1 VSLTPLTHA
10 DVPFRNTRG
19 RVVARLR
26 IVPAS
31 SASSI
36 ACIDPVEARAHG
48 EAEVQLIESSR
59 YEYAVLT
66 DDPTLRVRCAPIFK
80 RSALCADGE
89 DWGTIETRA
98 HCGLLRIELVRAN
111 TGELI
116 ALAHVEV
123 RSVKLSYRAD
133 YRIMLTDVA
142 ERMMGLL
149 YDARAPAQ
157 MALRPAWR
165 DEPRHI
171 QQQIEFLRET
181 LAAPGFQAAVR
192 RVMTHPHRQLEAQ
205 RESRPIGKPFKF
217 DHRLARQIVMGAPR
231 VPLPKAHR
239 LHARMQSLGV
249 AEPSMPAH
257 VDVFVR
263 RDDLDSLENQFIK
276 FALSTFRD
284 FLARARTLMRA
295 HAGWEVAAERA
306 AQAEHSLNRLLK
318 ADFFADVSAL
328 RIAPFASPVLQR
340 KPGYREVYQAW
351 LRFQAN
357 AALHWPAGDDIFHA
371 GQRNVAA
378 LYEYWLF
385 FQLLDW
391 FCARFDVAT
400 PLAQTLLA
408 RDGNALICMLR
419 QGVALGPI
427 DGARHG
433 LRAQFS
439 YNRTYSA
446 GDAAGSWTRT
456 LRPDFTFTFWRDG
469 RPDSPT
475 HLHFDAKYR
484 LDKVVDLF
492 AELDDEGTA
501 GAAQREDLLKMHAY
515 RDAIHNTAGAYVLYP
530 GNGEPTL
537 MRRGGGLLPSLGA
550 FAVTPRSDGR
560 VNGMAHV
567 AAFLE
572 EVMMYLNID
581 ATNRRQTRPIAR

>member
-1 VSLTPLTHA
+1 VSLTPLPHA
-10 DVPFRNTRG
+10 DVPFRNARG
-19 RVVARLR
+19 RAVERLR

-36 ACIDPVEARAHG
+36 ACIDPAEARTHA
-48 EAEVQLIESSR
+48 EAELQLIESGR
-59 YEYAVLT
+59 YEYALLT
-66 DDPTLRVRCAPIFK
+66 DDPTLHVRCAPIFK

-89 DWGTIETRA
+89 DWGVIETGA

-111 TGELI
+111 TSELI
-116 ALAHVEV
+116 ASAHVEV

-133 YRIMLTDVA
+133 YRAMLNELA

-157 MALRPAWR
+157 MTLRPAWR

-171 QQQIEFLRET
+171 QQQIEFLHET
-181 LAAPGFQAAVR
+181 LAAPAFQAAVH
-192 RVMTHPHRQLEAQ
+192 RVMTHPHRRLAAQ
-205 RESRPIGKPFKF
+205 RESQPISKPFKF
-217 DHRLARQIVMGAPR
+217 DHRLARQIIMGASR

-257 VDVFVR
+257 VDVIAK
-263 RDDLDSLENQFIK
+263 RDDLDTLENQFVK
-276 FALSTFRD
+276 YAMTTFRD
-284 FLARARTLMRA
+284 FLGRARKLMQARL
-295 HAGWEVAAERA
+295 GWEVAADRA
-306 AQAEHSLNRLLK
+306 AQAEHSLNRLLR
-318 ADFFADVSAL
+318 AGFFADVSAL

-357 AALHWPAGDDIFHA
+357 AALHWPAADDIFHA

-391 FCARFDVAT
+391 FCARFDVAK
-400 PLAQTLLA
+400 PPAQTLLA
-408 RDGNALICMLR
+408 RDRDGLICTLR
-419 QGVALGPI
+419 QGTTLGPI
-427 DGARHG
+427 EGARHG
-433 LRAQFS
+433 LRAQFH

-456 LRPDFTFTFWRDG
+456 LRPDFTFTFWRDV

-484 LDKVVDLF
+484 LDKAVDLL
-492 AELDDEGTA
+492 AMLDDESAA

-515 RDAIHNTAGAYVLYP
+515 RDAIHNSAGAYVLYP
-530 GNGEPTL
+530 GNGEPVL
-537 MRRGGGLLPSLGA
+537 MRRGGGVLPSLGA
-550 FAVTPRSDGR
+550 FAVAPSPSDQA
-560 VNGMAHV
+560 NGMTRV
-567 AAFLE
+567 GAFLE
-572 EVMMYLNID
+572 EVMHTL
-581 ATNRRQTRPIAR
+581 